1 MSRRYRFIFVFVLVL
16 GAAAALIG
24 CGGGRMGVSQNPP
37 NPNAAGQLVLSP
49 STLKFGTV
57 AVRGSKKLRGT
68 ITARSSNLVVS
79 SAEWNGAGFLVNG
92 ITFPATVPA
101 GQSIA
106 FIVTFSPATAGN
118 ASGSIRFLS
127 NAVNSPNIE
136 TLAGVGSE
144 SPAQH
149 AVTLSWKPSI
159 SAVMGYNLYRRT
171 NSGNYAKLNS
181 SPLLQ
186 TNYTDTS
193 VQSGA
198 TYFYV
203 ATSLAANFVES
214 AHSNETEAVIP

>member
-1 MSRRYRFIFVFVLVL
+1 MSRRCMFIFVFAFVL

-24 CGGGRMGVSQNPP
+24 CGGGGMSQNTP

-57 AVRGSKKLRGT
+57 GVGRSKNLRGT
-68 ITARSSNLVVS
+68 LTSSSSNLVVS
-79 SAEWNGAGFLVNG
+79 SAEWNGAGFQVHG

-106 FIVTFSPATAGN
+106 FIVTFSPETAGN

-127 NAVNSPNIE
+127 SAVNSPSIE

-149 AVTLSWKPSI
+149 AVTLSWKPSA
-159 SAVMGYNLYRRT
+159 SAAVGYNLYRRT

-203 ATSLAANFVES
+203 ATSLAADFAES
-214 AHSNETEAVIP
+214 AHSNETKAVIP